1 MMKKLKTFF
10 AAFFAT
16 NFTLFAGTKALT
28 VIENFA
34 ASECPDSVTFSWKV
48 RAVQSRIVRFVMIQ
62 RRLKGATEEEAWE
75 FYGKAASG
83 DAENLTVEGFT
94 LDNDYEY
101 RAVAVSEVVE

>member
-1 MMKKLKTFF
+1 MEKRVKMFF
-10 AAFFAT
+10 EMFFLT
-16 NFTLFAGTKALT
+16 NFTLWAGTKSLT

-48 RAVQSRIVRFVMIQ
+48 RAAESRIVRFVMIQ
-62 RRLKGATEEEAWE
+62 RRLKGASEEEAWE
-75 FYGKAASG
+75 YYGKAASG

-101 RAVAVSEVVE
+101 RAVVVSEVVE

>member
-1 MMKKLKTFF
+1 MKKKLKVFF

-16 NFTLFAGTKALT
+16 NIILYAGAKSHT
-28 VIENFA
+28 VIENFT

-48 RAVQSRIVRFVMIQ
+48 RVSESRIVLFVMIQ
-62 RRLKGATEEEAWE
+62 RRLKGAIEEEAWE
-75 FYGKAASG
+75 YYGKEASG

-101 RAVAVSEVVE
+101 RAVVVSEVVE

>member
-1 MMKKLKTFF
+1 MKKNLKAFF
-10 AAFFAT
+10 MAFFAT

-48 RAVQSRIVRFVMIQ
+48 RAVESRIVRFVMIQ
-62 RRLKGATEEEAWE
+62 RRLKGAIEEEAWE
-75 FYGKAASG
+75 YYGKAASG
-83 DAENLTVEGFT
+83 DVENLTVEGFT

>member
-1 MMKKLKTFF
+1 MKKKLKAFF

-16 NFTLFAGTKALT
+16 NIILFGGTKALT

-34 ASECPDSVTFSWKV
+34 ASECPDSVSFSWKV
-48 RAVQSRIVRFVMIQ
+48 RAVESRIVRSVMIQ

>member
-1 MMKKLKTFF
+1 MKKKLKTFF

-16 NFTLFAGTKALT
+16 NLTLFGGTKALT

-34 ASECPDSVTFSWKV
+34 ASESPDSVTFSWKV
-48 RAVQSRIVRFVMIQ
+48 RAVKSRIVRFVMIQ

-75 FYGKAASG
+75 YYGKAASG

>member
-1 MMKKLKTFF
+1 MKKKLKTFF

-16 NFTLFAGTKALT
+16 NITLFAGTKALT

-48 RAVQSRIVRFVMIQ
+48 RAAENRIVRSVMIQ
-62 RRLKGATEEEAWE
+62 RRLKGASEEEAWE

>member
-1 MMKKLKTFF
+1 MKKQIKM
-10 AAFFAT
+10 FFAT
-16 NFTLFAGTKALT
+16 FFLTNITLWAGTKSLT

-48 RAVQSRIVRFVMIQ
+48 RAVKSRIVRFVIIQ
-62 RRLKGATEEEAWE
+62 RRLKGASEEEAWE
-75 FYGKAASG
+75 CYGKEASG